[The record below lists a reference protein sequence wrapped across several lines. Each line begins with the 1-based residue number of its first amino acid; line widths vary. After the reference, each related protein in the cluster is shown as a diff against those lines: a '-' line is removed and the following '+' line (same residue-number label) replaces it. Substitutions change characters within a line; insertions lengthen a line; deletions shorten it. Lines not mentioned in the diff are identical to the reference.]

1 MLGEGKTMIC
11 FGCIRPG
18 IEIHGGSG
26 GCGGRCRRHFY
37 IVLDPHHSTTTI
49 TTNTI
54 TTTDAVLGEQCGKG
68 GQGILRRIGI
78 QTTNPNETNIV
89 SIVTTTTGSRTTST
103 SSRTT
108 CSMGTK
114 CMDTLFIHLEQGGT
128 GW

>member
-26 GCGGRCRRHFY
+26 GCGGRCHFY

-49 TTNTI
+49 TTTT

-78 QTTNPNETNIV
+78 QTTNPYETNIV
-89 SIVTTTTGSRTTST
+89 SIVCTSG
-103 SSRTT
+103 
-108 CSMGTK
+108 GTK
-114 CMDTLFIHLEQGGT
+114 CMNTLFVHLKQGGT
-128 GW
+128 GR

>member
-1 MLGEGKTMIC
+1 MIF

-37 IVLDPHHSTTTI
+37 IVLDPYHSTTI
-49 TTNTI
+49 TTTT

-78 QTTNPNETNIV
+78 QTTNPNESNIV
-89 SIVTTTTGSRTTST
+89 SIVTTTTGSRTSST
-103 SSRTT
+103 SSRAT
-108 CSMGTK
+108 SMGTK
-114 CMDTLFIHLEQGGT
+114 CMDTLFVHLEQGGT
-128 GW
+128 GM

>member
-1 MLGEGKTMIC
+1 MLQSRLENVLGEGKTMIC

-26 GCGGRCRRHFY
+26 GCGGRCHFY
-37 IVLDPHHSTTTI
+37 IVLDPHHSTTITTTI
-49 TTNTI
+49 TTTTI

-78 QTTNPNETNIV
+78 QTTNPNESNIV
-89 SIVTTTTGSRTTST
+89 SIMCTS
-103 SSRTT
+103 

-114 CMDTLFIHLEQGGT
+114 CMNTLFIHLEQGGT
-128 GW
+128 GR